1 MVYDPRDPDAAL
13 TVIFKH
19 LALENEEKSK
29 AAGRS
34 IFDDVEVCE
43 IRAPG
48 SRDTK
53 FFPATEFS
61 DWVAADPWTGTQPR
75 KRSYAERF
83 SRQYRQFKEQQTQTK
98 SGTPLTH
105 IPFLTEGQ
113 RATLRALNVYT
124 AEQLAGVE
132 GAELKNLGQGGREL
146 KNKAEEFLTA
156 STAAAPSL
164 QLAAEV
170 EALRAKLAVI
180 EEDNEALKARS
191 KGSDGEQSGNAM
203 LDAMTDTQLK
213 DYIASATGVR
223 PIGNPARRTLLRSAM
238 DAQQKATV
246 CARSRSS
253 TTSAQWSACMH
264 RRRVLSPAPTPIAP
278 CLRCWRSP
286 TRWRSASPPTRATG
300 TCCASR

>member
-1 MVYDPRDPDAAL
+1 MAYDPRDPDSAL

-19 LALENEEKSK
+19 LALENEEKTK
-29 AAGRS
+29 AAGRP

-53 FFPATEFS
+53 FFPAAAFS
-61 DWVAADPWTGTQPR
+61 DWVAADPWSGTQPR
-75 KRSYAERF
+75 QRSYAERF
-83 SRQYRQFKEQQTQTK
+83 QRQYRQFKEQQVQTK

-124 AEQLAGVE
+124 AEQLAGIE

-146 KNKAEEFLTA
+146 KNKAEEFLAA

-164 QLAAEV
+164 QMAAEM
-170 EALRAKLAVI
+170 EAMRIKMAVL
-180 EEDNEALKARS
+180 EEDYETLKAR
-191 KGSDGEQSGNAM
+191 KGADLGDELIGNAM

-238 DAQQKATV
+238 DAQPKTKAT
-246 CARSRSS
+246 A
-253 TTSAQWSACMH
+253 
-264 RRRVLSPAPTPIAP
+264 
-278 CLRCWRSP
+278 
-286 TRWRSASPPTRATG
+286 
-300 TCCASR
+300 

>member
-1 MVYDPRDPDAAL
+1 MAYDPRDPDSAL
-13 TVIFKH
+13 SVVFKYQ
-19 LALENEEKSK
+19 ALENEEKSK
-29 AAGRS
+29 AAGRPV
-34 IFDDVEVCE
+34 FEDVEVCE

-48 SRDTK
+48 SRDMK
-53 FFPATEFS
+53 PFLAAEFS
-61 DWVAADPWTGTQPR
+61 DWVAGDPWTGTQPR
-75 KRSYAERF
+75 KRTYAERF

-98 SGTPLTH
+98 TGTPLTH

-146 KNKAEEFLTA
+146 KNKAEEFLAA
-156 STAAAPSL
+156 SKEAAPNL
-164 QLAAEV
+164 QLAAEL
-170 EALRAKLAVI
+170 EALRAKMAVL

-191 KGSDGEQSGNAM
+191 KGADPGDELIGNAM

-238 DAQQKATV
+238 DA
-246 CARSRSS
+246 
-253 TTSAQWSACMH
+253 
-264 RRRVLSPAPTPIAP
+264 APTKKAV
-278 CLRCWRSP
+278 
-286 TRWRSASPPTRATG
+286 A
-300 TCCASR
+300 